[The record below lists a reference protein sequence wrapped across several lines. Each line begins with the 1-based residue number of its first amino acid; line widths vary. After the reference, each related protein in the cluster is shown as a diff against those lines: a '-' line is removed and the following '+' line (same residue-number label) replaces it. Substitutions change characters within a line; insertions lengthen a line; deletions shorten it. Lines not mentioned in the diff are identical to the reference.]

1 MRIHSFV
8 APEALREEIVTL
20 SSAESHHLAR
30 VLRVEAGQELTL
42 FDGQGTRA
50 EGAVNSVSKKEVTVR
65 ITSRELIAPPAVE
78 ITLIQAVCK
87 PDRFEMILQK
97 ATELGVRTIQ
107 PVITQNASLPGGK
120 IEKMINRSEAII
132 RNAAQQCGTAWLP
145 VFQGLEKIAAIF
157 PLLGKSNVDPCRAGT
172 VENLPA
178 ENHLASN
185 PAGRPSAIPAL
196 QKNDAFDAVFIG
208 SLHPNAKPFKEALRN
223 ISEAGETLRS
233 VESFQPAIRTAGV
246 PPAEE
251 STAGV
256 SPALRVALLI
266 GPEGDFTE
274 EEVSAA
280 VEAGATPVT
289 FGKQILRTETA
300 AIFGLSVLAYEL
312 F

>member
-8 APEALREEIVTL
+8 QPEALREKIVTL
-20 SSAESHHLAR
+20 PPDESHHLAR
-30 VLRVEAGQELTL
+30 VLRVEAGQDLTL

-50 EGAVNSVSKKEVTVR
+50 EGLIETVTKKEVTVCV
-65 ITSRELIAPPAVE
+65 TSRESVAPPAAE

-107 PVITQNASLPGGK
+107 PVITQNTSLPEGK
-120 IEKMINRSEAII
+120 IKKMIGRGEAII

-145 VFQGLEKIAAIF
+145 QLL
-157 PLLGKSNVDPCRAGT
+157 PLKPLSRISFESSVT
-172 VENLPA
+172 LV
-178 ENHLASN
+178 
-185 PAGRPSAIPAL
+185 
-196 QKNDAFDAVFIG
+196 G
-208 SLHPNAKPFKEALRN
+208 SLHPNAKPFKQAFSSLTL
-223 ISEAGETLRS
+223 AGKM
-233 VESFQPAIRTAGV
+233 PAIRTAGFQ
-246 PPAEE
+246 
-251 STAGV
+251 
-256 SPALRVALLI
+256 PALRVALAI

-274 EEVSAA
+274 EEVNAA
-280 VEAGATPVT
+280 VKAGAIPVT

>member
-1 MRIHSFV
+1 MMRINSH
-8 APEALREEIVTL
+8 VTPPSLQNDTVVL
-20 SSAESHHLAR
+20 SPTESHHLAR
-30 VLRVEAGQELTL
+30 VLRVEAGQEMTL
-42 FDGQGTRA
+42 FDGEGTRA
-50 EGAVNSVSKKEVTVR
+50 EGIIDSISKKEVIVR
-65 ITSRELIAPPAVE
+65 VTSRESIEPPAVE

-107 PVITQNASLPGGK
+107 PVITQNASLPEGK
-120 IEKMINRSEAII
+120 IKKMIDRGEAII

-145 VFQGLEKIAAIF
+145 VFQPLEKIDAVF
-157 PLLGKSNVDPCRAGT
+157 PMLGKSNVDPCRAGT

-178 ENHLASN
+178 ENHLTPN

-208 SLHPNAKPFKEALRN
+208 SLHSDAKPFKEALRN
-223 ISEAGETLRS
+223 ISEAGET
-233 VESFQPAIRTAGV
+233 PAIRTAGV

-280 VEAGATPVT
+280 IEAGAIPVT